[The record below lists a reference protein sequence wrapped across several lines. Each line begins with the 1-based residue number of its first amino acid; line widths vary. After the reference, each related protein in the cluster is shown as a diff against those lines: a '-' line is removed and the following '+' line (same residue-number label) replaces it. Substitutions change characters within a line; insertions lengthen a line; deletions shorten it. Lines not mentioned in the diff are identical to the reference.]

1 MKIAIICSAGGAA
14 FFTAY
19 DMLIQTSRFA
29 CQDFIVVTDRAC
41 QAEQNAKDRG
51 ISYKRVEFESKSK
64 FSQTVTDILIE
75 EQVTVVL
82 MLYSRL
88 VSSDLY
94 LRLPTFNI
102 HPALLPAFKGMK
114 AVDQALESGVKFL
127 GATIHLTTE
136 EVDDGQI
143 IGQVSSPIEMNANK
157 AWLDKL
163 SFLQKTYLMLMFID
177 ALQTGALKVGENG
190 TVTHEGKL
198 LVSPSANPCVQT
210 SYLRNLFATYQT
222 QEQMQGAI
230 L

>member
-1 MKIAIICSAGGAA
+1 MKIAIICSAGGSA

-19 DMLIQTSRFA
+19 DILIQTGRFE
-29 CQDFIVVTDRAC
+29 CEDFIVVTDRAC

-64 FSQTVTDILIE
+64 FSQEVTDMLIE
-75 EQVTVVL
+75 KQVTAAL

-114 AVDQALESGVKFL
+114 AINQVLESGVKFL

-136 EVDDGQI
+136 KVDDGQI

-163 SFLQKTYLMLMFID
+163 SFLQKTYLILMFID
-177 ALQTGALKVGENG
+177 ALQTGVLKIGKKG
-190 TVTHEGKL
+190 TVTHESKL
-198 LVSPSANPCVQT
+198 LLSPSANPCVQT
-210 SYLRNLFATYQT
+210 IDLRNLFENYQT
-222 QEQMQGAI
+222 QQQMQGAI
-230 L
+230 Q